1 MISLSNKLNSLP
13 DLNTCKIAILG
24 LGYVG
29 LPLAVSFS
37 KTKRCYLT
45 NLKLERKV
53 FGFDINKKRID
64 QLNNGYDKTNEI
76 SKKILLSQENLYF
89 TNHLEDLYEA
99 DVFIVTVPTP
109 IDKFK
114 EPDLNALKKVSK
126 LVGNVIKLRKNK
138 IYPVII
144 YESTVYP
151 GATEEV
157 CVPIIQSE
165 SNLKFNQE
173 FFVGYSPE
181 RINPGDKKHT
191 LESITKVTSGSDFN
205 TACWIDSFYASII
218 KVGTYKAPS
227 IKVAEA
233 AKVIENT
240 QRDLNIALV
249 NEFAFIFNKLNIS
262 TNEVLKAACTK
273 WNFLDFKPGLVGGHC
288 IGIDPYYLTYKAK
301 SIGYYPKV
309 VLAGREINDNV
320 SKWIVEQ
327 MVINLA
333 KKKIPIGGTEV
344 LILGFSFKENCNDF
358 RNTKVIDI
366 IKSVKSYGINP
377 VIVDPL
383 VDKEEAFTE
392 YGIDILDKIPLNKN
406 FKAIIIAVAHKQ
418 FKLLEKSDWEI
429 IKASNCVLLDIKN
442 ILPNDI
448 EAIKL

>member
-1 MISLSNKLNSLP
+1 M
-13 DLNTCKIAILG
+13 G

-29 LPLAVSFS
+29 LPLAISFS
-37 KTKRCYLT
+37 KTKNCFLT
-45 NLKLERKV
+45 NKNLDRHV
-53 FGFDINKKRID
+53 IGFDINKNRVNDLKE
-64 QLNNGYDKTNEI
+64 GFDKTNEI
-76 SKKILLSQENLYF
+76 SNKDLVSQRNLLF
-89 TNHLEDLYEA
+89 TDKFEDLLGV

-114 EPDLNALKKVSK
+114 KPDLNPLKKVSRLIGK
-126 LVGNVIKLRKNK
+126 IINNRKNK
-138 IYPVII
+138 KPPIII

-157 CVPIIQSE
+157 CVPIIESE
-165 SNLKFNQE
+165 SHLIFNKD

-191 LESITKVTSGSDFN
+191 LESIVKVTSGSTLE
-205 TACWIDSFYASII
+205 TANWIDSLYASII
-218 KVGTYKAPS
+218 KAGTHKTES

-249 NEFAFIFNKLNIS
+249 NELAFIFNKLNIS
-262 TNEVLKAACTK
+262 TNDVLKAACTK

-309 VLAGREINDNV
+309 VLAGREINDKV
-320 SKWIVEQ
+320 SSWVVEQ

-333 KKKIPIGGTEV
+333 KKKIPIGGTEL
-344 LILGFSFKENCNDF
+344 LILGFSFKENCNDC
-358 RNTKVIDI
+358 RNTKVFDI
-366 IKSVKSYGINP
+366 IENIKSYNMKPI
-377 VIVDPL
+377 IVDPL
-383 VDKEEAFTE
+383 VDKKDTFNE
-392 YGIDILDKIPLNKN
+392 YGISILEKIPINK
-406 FKAIIIAVAHKQ
+406 KYKGIIIAVAHNQ
-418 FKLLEKSDWEI
+418 FKLFEKSEWINIRDKDNVI
-429 IKASNCVLLDIKN
+429 IDIKN

-448 EAIKL
+448 DAIRL